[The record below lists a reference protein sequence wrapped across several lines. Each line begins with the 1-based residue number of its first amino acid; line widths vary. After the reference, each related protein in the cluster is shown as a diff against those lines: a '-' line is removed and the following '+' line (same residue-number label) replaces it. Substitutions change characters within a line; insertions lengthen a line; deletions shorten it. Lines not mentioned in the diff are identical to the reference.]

1 MINKRILLIYT
12 GGTIGMVKDKE
23 KNTLVPFNF
32 DELLKAIP
40 ELKSEDVD
48 LDTISITKPIDS
60 SNMNPTVWAEIAILI
75 EKNYKKYD
83 GFVILHGSDTMAY
96 TASALSFMLEG
107 LNKAVILTGSQIP
120 IGLRRSD
127 AKENLITAVE
137 IATSGKVSEV
147 CIFFEDQLYK
157 GNRTV
162 KVNTEH
168 FEAFESPNYPIL
180 AEAGVNIKYK
190 SSLTKPQ
197 NKELI
202 VHQNMSTDVAI
213 LKFFPGITITTV
225 KAIIN
230 SAKGILIES
239 FGAGNAP
246 TTPELNALL
255 STANKEG
262 KILINITQC
271 LQGSAVDGQYE
282 TSEPFRKSGVI
293 SGKDLTTEAA
303 ITKLMFLLGKGL
315 NDEEI
320 KTELQKNIR
329 GEITN

>member
-1 MINKRILLIYT
+1 MNKKILLIYT
-12 GGTIGMVKDKE
+12 GGTIGMVRDKV

-40 ELKSEDVD
+40 ELKSDAID
-48 LDTISITKPIDS
+48 LENISIKNPIDS
-60 SNMNPTVWAEIAILI
+60 SNMNPEIWIEITELI
-75 EKNYKKYD
+75 NKNYANYH

-107 LNKAVILTGSQIP
+107 LNKAVIFTGSQIP
-120 IGLRRSD
+120 IGVRRSD

-137 IATSGKVSEV
+137 IAASGKVHEV
-147 CIFFEDQLYK
+147 CIYFEDQLYK

-190 SSLTKPQ
+190 SSLRKKQ
-197 NKELI
+197 DEELI
-202 VHQNMSTDVAI
+202 VHQSIANDVAI
-213 LKFFPGITITTV
+213 LKLFPGITIATI
-225 KAIIN
+225 KAVIN
-230 SAKGILIES
+230 SAKGIVIES

-246 TTPELNALL
+246 TSPELSALL
-255 STANKEG
+255 STSNKEG
-262 KILINITQC
+262 KIMINITQC
-271 LQGSAVDGQYE
+271 LHGSAVDGQYE
-282 TSEPFRKSGVI
+282 TSEPFGKAGVI

-303 ITKLMFLLGKGL
+303 ITKLMFLIGQGL
-315 NDEEI
+315 SDEEI
-320 KTELQKNIR
+320 KAELQKNLR

>member
-12 GGTIGMVKDKE
+12 GGTIGMIKDKV
-23 KNTLVPFNF
+23 KNTLIPFNF

-40 ELKSEDVD
+40 ELKSEEMD
-48 LDTISITKPIDS
+48 LDNISIKNPIDS
-60 SNMNPTVWAEIAILI
+60 SNMNPEIWIEIATLI
-75 EKNYKKYD
+75 EKNYTNYD

-107 LNKAVILTGSQIP
+107 LNKAVIFTGSQIP
-120 IGLRRSD
+120 IGVRRSD

-137 IATSGKVSEV
+137 IAGSGKVHEV
-147 CIFFEDQLYK
+147 CIYFEDQLYK

-190 SSLTKPQ
+190 SSLSKPQ

-202 VHQNMSTDVAI
+202 VHQNMSNDVAI
-213 LKFFPGITITTV
+213 LKFFPGITITTI
-225 KAIIN
+225 KAVIS
-230 SAKGILIES
+230 SAKGIIIES

-246 TTPELNALL
+246 TSTELSALL
-255 STANKEG
+255 KAANKEG
-262 KILINITQC
+262 KIMINITQC
-271 LQGSAVDGQYE
+271 LHGSAVDGQYE
-282 TSEPFRKSGVI
+282 TSEPFGKSGVI

-315 NDEEI
+315 SDEEI
-320 KTELQKNIR
+320 KTELQKNLR

>member
-23 KNTLVPFNF
+23 KNTLIPFNF

-48 LDTISITKPIDS
+48 LDTISIAKPIDS

-75 EKNYKKYD
+75 EKNYKKHD